1 MRELQIAF
9 ITNAEIR
16 RWMRILTIIEREHHF
31 TIVAVSERLMISQR
45 TMVKDIQAIKSYFGK
60 TIELLSLYNGF
71 HFEERDRIGYQEK
84 KEQLLKNEVLLEIVG
99 TIFYGEP
106 VALAD
111 LAHQYSYAE
120 STLRRFLVKIE
131 PTLAEYGLS
140 LTLTPVNVVGEE
152 INIRKFFFDFYYSS
166 EQTPF
171 TIRPPEGLHALVI
184 DELSSK
190 LGNYELGTG
199 TTVSAFYYHL
209 YITMVRVKQ
218 HQYISLPEGLKN
230 VDYQEKDFQ
239 LLYSLQAKIH
249 EEYEIYLPK
258 EEFAWVHLSVISKRT
273 IHRVDQENTFS
284 QRFNQWDG
292 LEQVVSDYLLDPFFA
307 QWDTDTLGEFM
318 TSFLVSRLMNEAL
331 SPVLNKELVEVRQM
345 VKETYGQIY
354 EINAYFLQTHAQILP
369 FSAATIED
377 VAVSFTLY
385 MDMLFRYYQPV
396 KQVLFLL
403 EGDYLVVQSIRLQA
417 RELLSAHNH
426 LLFIPLQ
433 ELTQERLNDEQID
446 LIVTNYRP
454 YLLDYV
460 LKTEYVLMNSIPTDQ
475 DWARVKY
482 QLNPLIDRIVF

>member
-9 ITNAEIR
+9 ITNAEVR

-31 TIVAVSERLMISQR
+31 TIVALSERLMISQR

-71 HFEERDRIGYQEK
+71 HFDERDRVGYQEK
-84 KEQLLKNEVLLEIVG
+84 KEQLLENEVLLEIVG

-111 LAHQYSYAE
+111 LAHQYNYAE

-131 PTLAEYGLS
+131 PILAEYGLS

-171 TIRPPEGLHALVI
+171 TIRPPEGLHPLI
-184 DELSSK
+184 LNELSGK
-190 LGNYELGTG
+190 LGSYELGTG

-218 HQYISLPEGLKN
+218 HQFISLPEGLKN

-239 LLYSLQAKIH
+239 LLYSLQARIH

-273 IHRVDQENTFS
+273 IHRVDQERTFS

-292 LEQVVSDYLLDPFFA
+292 LEQVVSDYLSDPFFD
-307 QWDTDTLGEFM
+307 QWATDTLGGFM

-354 EINAYFLQTHAQILP
+354 EINDYFLQTHAQVLP

-475 DWARVKY
+475 DWARVKH
-482 QLNPLIDRIVF
+482 QLNPLIDRIVL